1 MSSARRKEF
10 ANYLARE
17 ALFHCSAP
25 RKSMDKNTLENA
37 VENYLTKE
45 VERRGGITYK
55 FESPGQKGVPDRIV
69 ILNGRTAFVET
80 KRPKGGRFSKL
91 QKWQIDRMRKAG
103 AEVYTAKNKEEVDA
117 IMEELSQ

>member
-1 MSSARRKEF
+1 MG
-10 ANYLARE
+10 
-17 ALFHCSAP
+17 
-25 RKSMDKNTLENA
+25 KNTLENA

-103 AEVYTAKNKEEVDA
+103 AKVYTAKNKEEVDA
-117 IMEELSQ
+117 IMEELSR